1 MKVERR
7 FGGALISESSLLLSS
22 ERWLISRR
30 SFLWSRW
37 NYAEV
42 SKAYFQISFNT
53 GLTLVC

>member
-30 SFLWSRW
+30 SFFMVLLELRR
-37 NYAEV
+37 
-42 SKAYFQISFNT
+42 SKQGIFSNFF
-53 GLTLVC
+53 